1 MNHIVLGGPTA
12 GGEMMTRRRTDPN
25 SWCGR
30 GRRHRLFS

>member
-1 MNHIVLGGPTA
+1 MSHIVLVGPSA
-12 GGEMMTRRRTDPN
+12 GVEMMTRRQTDPN